1 MAKKDERK
9 VIDKILVFLGAVTVV
24 TLLAAGGVAWWASSF
39 ITNQVSTELTAQR
52 IYFPAR
58 DSSALTTLPASDQQ
72 VMNQYA
78 GMQLATGQQAKVY
91 ADNFIAVHLREL
103 AGGKTYAEVSS
114 LAQQNPT
121 DQKLQQQKATLFQG
135 ETLRAILLN
144 AYAFG
149 TMGAIARLAAII
161 AILGGGVM
169 LILVLL
175 GLRHLTSIS

>member
-9 VIDKILVFLGAVTVV
+9 VIDKILVLLGLATLI

-39 ITNQVSTELTAQR
+39 ITNQVSGELTAQK
-52 IYFPAR
+52 IYFPASH
-58 DSSALTTLPASDQQ
+58 SSALAALPAADQQ
-72 VMNQYA
+72 AMGKYA

-91 ADNFIAVHLREL
+91 ADNFIGVHLHEL

-149 TMGAIARLAAII
+149 TMGGIARIAAVIAIA
-161 AILGGGVM
+161 GGGVM
-169 LILVLL
+169 LLLVLL
-175 GLRHLTSIS
+175 GLRHLASLV